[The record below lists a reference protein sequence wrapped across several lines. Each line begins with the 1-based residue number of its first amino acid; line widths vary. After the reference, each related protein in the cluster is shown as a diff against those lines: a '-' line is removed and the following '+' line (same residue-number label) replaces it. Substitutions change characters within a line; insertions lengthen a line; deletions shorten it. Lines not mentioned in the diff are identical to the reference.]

1 MNRAVLAFQQLCCAD
16 ERFRNGIVLV
26 GMAAYWALWREPF
39 LGTVYRSD
47 LPGMF
52 GARLWFYVLLFA
64 LGAIVL
70 LCMPTL
76 SKIRPWF
83 SLVSAG
89 IVSVGALT
97 VALSSAAPGVEIAL
111 QLVGGAGL
119 VVGMVGLSVT
129 WGTFLLSISR
139 QSASVCLFGSFA
151 LSFLFGFL
159 DLVPGALFVL
169 MPVMPL
175 VSGAALLAAWTETV
189 ADHIDEGAS
198 SEEDEA
204 SATRFLVVCITV
216 CAVAGFLASTMR
228 SLWLYDA
235 GGYSP
240 ALASL
245 VTYVESICIAGA
257 FFVARVKL
265 DDFLSALLAD
275 LAITLAVL
283 LVGLL
288 TCSFVALSAGLGLVS
303 TAHTALQFLFW
314 VAMAHLA
321 QSRGVRAMGVFF
333 VVESAVSLVTMYL
346 VPQLVDISFDK
357 SASFAFP
364 LALGGSALVAIAG
377 AVLAAGLVARLV
389 GSSAAMRG
397 RAVALSGGEVPVVQ
411 AFFRRETRGESL
423 GAKAVENGIERSGDL
438 ATVLSERYGLTERE
452 AQVADSLA
460 RGNSMKRAADELFL
474 APSTVQSYTKVI
486 YRKMGI
492 HRKQELIDIVASL
505 GQGRE

>member
-1 MNRAVLAFQQLCCAD
+1 MNRAVLALQQLCCAD

-47 LPGMF
+47 LPSMF

-70 LCMPTL
+70 LCMPTP

-83 SLVSAG
+83 PLASAGLVSAG
-89 IVSVGALT
+89 ALT
-97 VALSSAAPGVEIAL
+97 VRFSSAVPEIEIAL
-111 QLVGGAGL
+111 QLLSGAGL

-129 WGTFLLSISR
+129 WGAFLISISR

-151 LSFLFGFL
+151 LSFLLGFL
-159 DLVPGALFVL
+159 DLVPGVLFVL
-169 MPVMPL
+169 MLVMPI
-175 VSGAALLAAWTETV
+175 VSGVALLAAWTETV
-189 ADHIDEGAS
+189 EDHIDEGAS
-198 SEEDEA
+198 SEEGEA
-204 SATRFLVVCITV
+204 SATHFFVVCITV
-216 CAVAGFLASTMR
+216 CAVAGFLAGTMR
-228 SLWLYDA
+228 SLWLYDV

-245 VTYVESICIAGA
+245 VTYVESICVAAA
-257 FFVARVKL
+257 FFVVRVKL

-275 LAITLAVL
+275 LAITMAVL
-283 LVGLL
+283 LAGLL
-288 TCSFVALSAGLGLVS
+288 TCSFVSLGAGLGLVS

-314 VAMAHLA
+314 VAMVHLA
-321 QSRGVRAMGVFF
+321 QSRGECTIGVFF
-333 VVESAVSLVTMYL
+333 VVEAAVSLVTMYL
-346 VPQLVDISFDK
+346 IPQLVDISFDN
-357 SASFAFP
+357 SESFAFP

-377 AVLAAGLVARLV
+377 AVLAAGLVTRLI

-397 RAVALSGGEVPVVQ
+397 RTVALSGEGALSAR
-411 AFFRRETRGESL
+411 AFLRH
-423 GAKAVENGIERSGDL
+423 GANGASSDAGGSGNDSVRSGGM
-438 ATVLSERYGLTERE
+438 APILSELYGLTERE

-460 RGNSMKRAADELFL
+460 RGNSVKRAADELFL

-505 GQGRE
+505 ERDGR